1 MTNTEKLLAVNLV
14 GEAIII
20 GLIIRSH
27 NKQLD
32 ASIDLKT
39 GVGIFPEEWM
49 GLRISTEWKECR
61 KRAIETYRVGETIC
75 NEVSS

>member
-49 GLRISTEWKECR
+49 GLRIGTEWKECR
-61 KRAIETYRVGETIC
+61 KRAIETYKSGEVMR
-75 NEVSS
+75 NEEPS